1 MIMDELI
8 MSDSGSDED
17 IAALTAEDRGS
28 TESVRKVSGLSEHI
42 T

>member
-28 TESVRKVSGLSEHI
+28 TESVRKV